1 MLITF
6 LIALS
11 SCLLVMSCILVY
23 KLYQYSLII
32 INTETAIEE
41 SLDILNERYESIAAV
56 LEKEVFFDSI
66 EVRQVINEIKL
77 SQDAIYAV
85 AEKMIKDKK
94 INEKKDEA

>member
-6 LIALS
+6 LIVLS
-11 SCLLVMSCILVY
+11 SCLLVMSCILIY

-41 SLDILNERYESIAAV
+41 SLDVLNERYESIASV
-56 LEKEVFFDSI
+56 LEKDVFFDSI

-85 AEKMIKDKK
+85 AEKMIKDKQ

>member
-1 MLITF
+1 
-6 LIALS
+6 
-11 SCLLVMSCILVY
+11 
-23 KLYQYSLII
+23 LYQYSLII

-85 AEKMIKDKK
+85 AEKMIKDKQ

>member
-1 MLITF
+1 MFFI
-6 LIALS
+6 
-11 SCLLVMSCILVY
+11 SCILVY

-32 INTETAIEE
+32 INTETATEE
-41 SLDILNERYESIAAV
+41 SLDVLNERYESISAI

-85 AEKMIKDKK
+85 AEKMIKDKQ
-94 INEKKDEA
+94 INEKKDET

>member
-6 LIALS
+6 LIVLS
-11 SCLLVMSCILVY
+11 SCLLVMSCILIY

-41 SLDILNERYESIAAV
+41 SLDVLNERYESIASV
-56 LEKEVFFDSI
+56 LEKDVFFDSI

-85 AEKMIKDKK
+85 AQKMIKDKQ